1 MVSFGFKMA
10 SLSIL
15 VLANP
20 LNIWDLVG
28 QIGCLNKE
36 DPQQRVSK
44 DRAHCGDMDDKKRMR
59 MRSREG
65 LGST

>member
-44 DRAHCGDMDDKKRMR
+44 DRAHCGNTEDK
-59 MRSREG
+59 RE
-65 LGST
+65 